1 MCCALV
7 LSLLWAS
14 MSCALKLAASRS
26 ASILARSNESRS
38 SRRALTSCFVL
49 VCNTNNKQHSQKSGP
64 WSFDALDFVT
74 YTQKT
79 SIHLVVRRKEFRSSF
94 ALSCALTGS
103 DFLLILKGSNFLLVR
118 SEGQ

>member
-64 WSFDALDFVT
+64 WSFDALDLDVSHT
-74 YTQKT
+74 HKT
-79 SIHLVVRRKEFRSSF
+79 TIHVVVRCKEFRTEF
-94 ALSCALTGS
+94 
-103 DFLLILKGSNFLLVR
+103 R
-118 SEGQ
+118 SHEQ